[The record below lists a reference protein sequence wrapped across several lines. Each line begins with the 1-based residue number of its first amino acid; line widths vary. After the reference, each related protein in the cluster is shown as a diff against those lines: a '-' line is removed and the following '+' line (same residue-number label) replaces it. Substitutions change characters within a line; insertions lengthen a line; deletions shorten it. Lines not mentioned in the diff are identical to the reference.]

1 MDFCKQNVD
10 RPVSQPLINDQTQF
24 MDSES
29 EDLELLAES
38 WGFIEINLKAA
49 FLDCRLTPSF
59 IRIHL

>member
-1 MDFCKQNVD
+1 MDFCKQNVAKS
-10 RPVSQPLINDQTQF
+10 VSQPLVSDQTQF

-29 EDLELLAES
+29 GDLEFLAES
-38 WGFIEINLKAA
+38 WGFIEANLKAA